1 MTGRSAAMILIYA
14 CVAAILRRKRAG
26 AVGARDLPAA
36 PAALVALNLLPG
48 WTTIPVAVAGQ
59 ARV

>member
-1 MTGRSAAMILIYA
+1 MILIYA